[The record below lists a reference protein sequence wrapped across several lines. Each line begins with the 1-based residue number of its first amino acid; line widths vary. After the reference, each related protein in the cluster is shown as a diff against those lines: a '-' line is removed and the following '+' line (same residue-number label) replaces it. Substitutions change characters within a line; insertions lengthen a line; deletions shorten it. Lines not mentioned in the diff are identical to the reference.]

1 MILYLFAAVASLVVM
16 IWSTDRFLTGAANSA
31 KQLGVSP
38 LLIGLTIVSLG
49 TSAPE
54 IVVAVVAAFNDTPNL
69 AIGNALGSNIANIG
83 MVLGITA
90 LFRPLPFPSSVL
102 KSEMVW
108 LIAAVVLALILLAD
122 SHFSRVDGLLL
133 LSGLALLLWNIAR
146 QQKKGKKKVE
156 PEELKNSD
164 KIFDKTNIWLFISGL
179 VLLLL
184 SAELLVW
191 SATLIA
197 AELGVSDLI
206 IGLTIIAIGTSLP
219 ELFTTLGSAL
229 KGQPGL
235 AIGNVV
241 GSNILNLLAVLAIP
255 GLITPTDLL
264 PETMP
269 RDFFAMAALTMLLV
283 LFAYG
288 FSSKPSITRFEGC
301 ILAAAWIAYN
311 ALLFHQLSH
320 PMSP

>member
-1 MILYLFAAVASLVVM
+1 MILYLFAAVAGLVVL
-16 IWSTDRFLTGAANSA
+16 IWSADRFLTGAANSA
-31 KQLGVSP
+31 KQLGMSP

-54 IVVAVVAAFNDTPNL
+54 IVVAASAAFNGTPNL

-90 LFRPLPFPSSVL
+90 LFRPLPFPPSVL

-108 LIAAVVLALILLAD
+108 LIATVIIAFLFLVDLHL
-122 SHFSRVDGLLL
+122 SRVDGLLL

-146 QQKKGKKKVE
+146 QQKKEHKKVE
-156 PEELKNSD
+156 PEKLEDAENLSGKA
-164 KIFDKTNIWLFISGL
+164 NIYLFSSGL
-179 VLLLL
+179 ILLLL
-184 SAELLVW
+184 SAQMLVW
-191 SATLIA
+191 AATQIA

-219 ELFTTLGSAL
+219 EFATTLGGAL

-255 GLITPTDLL
+255 GLIAPTDLL
-264 PETMP
+264 PETMS
-269 RDFFAMAALTMLLV
+269 RDFVAMAALTMLLV

-288 FSSKPSITRFEGC
+288 FRSKPSITRFEGF
-301 ILAAAWIAYN
+301 ILTAAWVAYN
-311 ALLFHQLSH
+311 ALLLHQFGSQM
-320 PMSP
+320 PP